1 MKIKFSVA
9 YSTCLGCGYFPK
21 MPGTIGTL
29 LAFIVYLLLPESI
42 FTGIESNFIFLGAV
56 LLLSVISVP
65 IITRAERYLGHDNGK
80 IVMDEF
86 LGYLLGVAFLP
97 KGIIT
102 GLIIFVLFRIFDI
115 LKIEPVDML
124 QKLPGGAGVMAD
136 DLMAGVYS
144 NLIARLIIIFI
155 IL

>member
-115 LKIEPVDML
+115 FKIEPVDML

>member
-1 MKIKFSVA
+1 MKIKWSVI

-42 FTGIESNFIFLGAV
+42 FSDAASNFIFMGIV
-56 LLLSVISVP
+56 ILLSVLSIP
-65 IITRAERYLGHDNGK
+65 IITRAEKYLGHDNGK

-86 LGYLLGVAFLP
+86 LGYMLSIAFLP
-97 KGIIT
+97 KGLLT
-102 GLIIFVLFRIFDI
+102 GVIAFILFRIFDI
-115 LKIEPVDML
+115 FKIEPVNVL

-136 DLMAGVYS
+136 DLMAGVYT
-144 NLIARLIIIFI
+144 NLFARLIIKFI
-155 IL
+155 L

>member
-21 MPGTIGTL
+21 MPGTMGTL
-29 LAFIVYLLLPESI
+29 LAFIVYLFLPDSI
-42 FTGIESNFIFLGAV
+42 FKGTESNFIFLGV
-56 LLLSVISVP
+56 LLLISIISVP

-86 LGYLLGVAFLP
+86 LGYMLGVAFLP

-115 LKIEPVDML
+115 FKIEPVNML

-155 IL
+155 L

>member
-1 MKIKFSVA
+1 MKIKFSIA

-29 LAFIVYLLLPESI
+29 LAFIVYLLLPDNVFSGVEA
-42 FTGIESNFIFLGAV
+42 NFIFLGAV

-65 IITRAERYLGHDNGK
+65 IITRAEKYLGHDNGK

-86 LGYLLGVAFLP
+86 LGYMLGVVFLP

-102 GLIIFVLFRIFDI
+102 GILVFILFRIFDI
-115 LKIEPVDML
+115 FKIEPVDML

-136 DLMAGVYS
+136 DLMAGIYS

-155 IL
+155 L

>member
-21 MPGTIGTL
+21 MPGTMGTL
-29 LAFIVYLLLPESI
+29 LAFIVYLFLPDSI
-42 FTGIESNFIFLGAV
+42 FKGTESNFIFLGV
-56 LLLSVISVP
+56 LLLLSIISVP

-86 LGYLLGVAFLP
+86 LGYMLGVAFLP

-115 LKIEPVDML
+115 FKIEPVNML

-155 IL
+155 L

>member
-1 MKIKFSVA
+1 MKIKWSVI

-42 FTGIESNFIFLGAV
+42 FSDAASNFIFMGIV
-56 LLLSVISVP
+56 ILLSVLSIP
-65 IITRAERYLGHDNGK
+65 IITRAEKYLGHDNGK

-86 LGYLLGVAFLP
+86 LGYMLSIAFLP
-97 KGIIT
+97 KGLLT
-102 GLIIFVLFRIFDI
+102 GVIAFILFRIFDI
-115 LKIEPVDML
+115 FKIEPVNVL

-136 DLMAGVYS
+136 DLMAGVYT
-144 NLIARLIIIFI
+144 NLFARLIIRFI
-155 IL
+155 L

>member
-42 FTGIESNFIFLGAV
+42 FKGIEFNFIFLGAV
-56 LLLSVISVP
+56 LLLSVISIP

-115 LKIEPVDML
+115 FKIEPVNML

-155 IL
+155 L